1 MLINLIAVYVILQ
14 SEVKLQEQKEMQKSL
29 AVSGKIKVFV
39 RDILTTY
46 KTPLHEADIT
56 GKSGFKLI

>member
-1 MLINLIAVYVILQ
+1 MLKNQ
-14 SEVKLQEQKEMQKSL
+14 QKKEMQKSL

-39 RDILTTY
+39 RDVVTTY